1 MKRLIN
7 SIWRHLLS
15 WHEYVT
21 IPVALILFYFS
32 PSLLRLIDPTAAT
45 YDAGVLQVIIFTIIQ
60 FLIYNAVAWI
70 VFKLTFP
77 KMYKMLDDE
86 IENKVLNNGAIT
98 MWEKIKIVLWVFS
111 LYLICIVLLSRVI
124 G

>member
-1 MKRLIN
+1 MKLLRK
-7 SIWRHLLS
+7 IWRHLLS

-21 IPVALILFYFS
+21 IPVALALFYVS
-32 PSLLRLIDPTAAT
+32 PWLLRTIDPNAAT
-45 YDAGVLQVIIFTIIQ
+45 YDSGVLQVILFTIIQ
-60 FLIYNAVAWI
+60 FLFYNAVAWI

>member
-1 MKRLIN
+1 MNKIVKK
-7 SIWRHLLS
+7 IWSHLLS

-21 IPVALILFYFS
+21 IPVALALFYVS
-32 PSLLRLIDPTAAT
+32 PWLLRMIDPNAAT
-45 YDAGVLQVIIFTIIQ
+45 YDSGVLQVILFTIIQ
-60 FLIYNAVAWI
+60 FLFYNAVAWI

-98 MWEKIKIVLWVFS
+98 MWEKI
-111 LYLICIVLLSRVI
+111 LIS
-124 G
+124 

>member
-1 MKRLIN
+1 MKLFK

-21 IPVALILFYFS
+21 IPVALALWYFS
-32 PSLLRLIDPTAAT
+32 PGLLRIMDPTSAT
-45 YDAGVLQVIIFTIIQ
+45 YDSGVLQVILFTIIQ
-60 FLIYNAVAWI
+60 FLFYNAVAWI

-77 KMYKMLDDE
+77 KMYRMLDDE
-86 IENKVLNNGAIT
+86 IENKVLNNGSIT

-111 LYLICIVLLSRVI
+111 LYLISIVLLSRVI

>member
-1 MKRLIN
+1 MKIIKILLN
-7 SIWRHLLS
+7 HLLS

-21 IPVALILFYFS
+21 IPVAFVLWYFS
-32 PSLLRLIDPTAAT
+32 PKLLQLIDPTSAT
-45 YDAGVLQVIIFTIIQ
+45 YDAGVFQVIIFTIIQ

-111 LYLICIVLLSRVI
+111 LYLISIVLLSRVI

>member
-1 MKRLIN
+1 MKLFK

-21 IPVALILFYFS
+21 IPVALALWYFS
-32 PSLLRLIDPTAAT
+32 PRLLRIMDPTSAT
-45 YDAGVLQVIIFTIIQ
+45 YDSGVLQVILFTIIQ
-60 FLIYNAVAWI
+60 FLFYNAVAWI

-86 IENKVLNNGAIT
+86 IEDKVLNNGSIT

-111 LYLICIVLLSRVI
+111 LYLISIVLLSRVI

>member
-1 MKRLIN
+1 MKIFKIMLN
-7 SIWRHLLS
+7 HLLS

-21 IPVALILFYFS
+21 IPVALVLWYFS
-32 PSLLRLIDPTAAT
+32 PKLLQLIDPTAAT
-45 YDAGVLQVIIFTIIQ
+45 YDAGVFQVIIFTIIQ
-60 FLIYNAVAWI
+60 FLIYNAVAWV

-86 IENKVLNNGAIT
+86 IEHKVMNNGAIT

-111 LYLICIVLLSRVI
+111 LYLISIVLLSRVI